1 MSSTAVTVVVA
12 EDSMLIRD
20 GVLRV
25 LATDGSIEVVGTATD
40 FDATA
45 ALVHRHEPDVL
56 ITDIRMPPTG
66 TDEGIRLAR
75 QLRATGRRTGVIA
88 LSHYAEP
95 RYATGL
101 LDGGSAGRGYLLK
114 EHIAHVDQLLSAVHV
129 VAGGGSVLDP
139 VIVQTLLSRRR
150 EDELVGR
157 LTARERQVLAEIAG
171 GGSNRVVAQRLSLSQ
186 RAVEKH
192 INSIFAKFGLTSDP
206 TLDQRV
212 TAVLLYLAAH
222 PG

>member
-1 MSSTAVTVVVA
+1 MSTTGVTVVVA

-20 GVLRV
+20 SVLRV
-25 LATDGSIEVVGTATD
+25 LATDDTIEVVGIATD
-40 FDATA
+40 YDATVQ
-45 ALVHRHEPDVL
+45 LVRTTEPNVL

-75 QLRATGRRTGVIA
+75 QLRVTQPGTGVIA

-95 RYATGL
+95 QYATGL

-114 EHIAHVDQLLSAVHV
+114 EHIARFDQLLSAVHV

-139 VIVQTLLSRRR
+139 VIVETLLARRR
-150 EDELVGR
+150 EDAMVYR

-206 TLDQRV
+206 ALDQRV
-212 TAVLLYLAAH
+212 TAVLMFLAAH
-222 PG
+222 TD

>member
-1 MSSTAVTVVVA
+1 MSTTGITVVVA

-20 GVLRV
+20 SVLRV
-25 LATDGSIEVVGTATD
+25 LSTDDTIEVVGIATD
-40 FDATA
+40 YDATVD
-45 ALVHRHEPDVL
+45 LVHRHAPSVL

-75 QLRATGRRTGVIA
+75 QLRTTQPGTGVIA

-95 RYATGL
+95 QYATGL

-114 EHIAHVDQLLSAVHV
+114 EHIARFDQLLNAVHV

-139 VIVQTLLSRRR
+139 DIVETLLARRR
-150 EDELVGR
+150 EDDMVSR

-171 GGSNRVVAQRLSLSQ
+171 GGSNRVVAQQLCLSQ

-192 INSIFAKFGLTSDP
+192 INSIFAKFGLTGDP

-212 TAVLLYLAAH
+212 TAVLMFLAAR